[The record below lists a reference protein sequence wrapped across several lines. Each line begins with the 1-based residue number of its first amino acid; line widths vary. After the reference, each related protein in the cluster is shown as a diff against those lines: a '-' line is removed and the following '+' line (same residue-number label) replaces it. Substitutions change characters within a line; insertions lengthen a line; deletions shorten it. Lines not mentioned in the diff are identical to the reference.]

1 MTLSWWD
8 RFFCLISSY
17 NIIINS
23 RRSIG
28 DNSNNDDH
36 GDNGGGDE
44 QFSLVVAKAEQG
56 KIYID

>member
-1 MTLSWWD
+1 MKTSSWWD
-8 RFFCLISSY
+8 RFFCL
-17 NIIINS
+17 INS

-56 KIYID
+56 KKQHF